1 MSTGK
6 RPLLSAIAPNGQ
18 ERLVVLLHSSDRA
31 GFLTWNGNMHDC
43 MERTYIHTLA
53 AADTS
58 LFIDMSLAVDEHN
71 GILGAVSHAWACETA
86 AACIA
91 DTVLVRRTAIA
102 SCGDCGEKRKHRR
115 ILCHDLSGVFA
126 QRLHFIIIAFNIDTE
141 KSHDAVAHDCPFL
154 VDTAPVRCPV
164 LRNNRVRQL
173 IKLVKLSLE
182 EKLQDFSID
191 TTFHR
196 SILVVEFKHF
206 SLRPP

>member
-1 MSTGK
+1 
-6 RPLLSAIAPNGQ
+6 
-18 ERLVVLLHSSDRA
+18 
-31 GFLTWNGNMHDC
+31 MHDC
-43 MERTYIHTLA
+43 MERTDIHALA

-58 LFIDMSLAVDEHN
+58 LLIDMSLAVDEHN
-71 GILGAVSHAWACETA
+71 CILGAICHARTCEAA

-102 SCGDCGEKRKHRR
+102 SCGNCGEKWKYRR

-141 KSHDAVAHDCPFL
+141 KSHDAVAYNCPFL

-164 LRNNRVRQL
+164 LRDYRVRQL
-173 IKLVKLSLE
+173 IKLIQLSLK
-182 EKLQDFSID
+182 EKLHDFSID